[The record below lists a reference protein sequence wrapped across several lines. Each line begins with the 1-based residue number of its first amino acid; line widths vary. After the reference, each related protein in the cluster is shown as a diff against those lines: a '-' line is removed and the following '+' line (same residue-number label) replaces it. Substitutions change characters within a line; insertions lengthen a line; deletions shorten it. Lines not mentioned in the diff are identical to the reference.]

1 MIGPCMITGAVTE
14 FFGTFW
20 SIASSVPAA
29 VHSPAFV
36 AGAPARCERWPR
48 VRGDAGRGLRQ
59 GRGDGALHRPLPA
72 GRWRDGR
79 RRRLRA
85 LHRAGPGE
93 LSGSLNDAPCLPC
106 TSHGASI
113 TQPFCVACHPTTA
126 AHGGAWWRRRRGRT
140 EPEGGGVLFTLP
152 AAAGGKLLRPR
163 SQLAQI
169 ALRQRVFCPR
179 RGVWRPPGCCRDKN
193 RG

>member
-1 MIGPCMITGAVTE
+1 MITGAVTE
-14 FFGTFW
+14 FSLHFGP
-20 SIASSVPAA
+20 S
-29 VHSPAFV
+29 H
-36 AGAPARCERWPR
+36 
-48 VRGDAGRGLRQ
+48 LRFQ
-59 GRGDGALHRPLPA
+59 QLCTPL
-72 GRWRDGR
+72 RSWRA
-79 RRRLRA
+79 RLRGVSVGRASGATQGVDSAKGVEMAHFTVLYQQAAGEMDVAVDYERYIA
-85 LHRAGPGE
+85 LDQVI
-93 LSGSLNDAPCLPC
+93 NDSPCLPC

-113 TQPFCVACHPTTA
+113 TQPLCVACHPTTA